1 MENETPSQTI
11 LETVTSTLGS
21 MVRDGASFLAQLRSG
36 AEQLAEFVR
45 RIASDLAGIAA
56 PLAMTLGLASTAA
69 CRSDA
74 VAADAAASEA
84 PPKVVAAPPPPAPVA
99 EKEPAPIGKF
109 NITFY
114 YVAGEE
120 EVAARSAA
128 KAAKLASVTSSASP
142 ANDNQGSDA
151 VTELAAIVVPEMVTV
166 YEGGGGCKPLAQV
179 SKEFAAQLT
188 LQGTGLLKDGRVIN
202 IWGHCSCERS
212 PCFKVTPTKWGT
224 SGTGRPLQP
233 FRTVAVDPKVIKLG
247 SLLYVPLLEGRTMP
261 GRSPWGGFVH
271 DGCVVAEDTG
281 GGIDGNQLDLF
292 VGRKGYYLGISG
304 SGGSHSWA
312 RKVPVYDGSKHCER
326 KGHQITRKAGAI

>member
-1 MENETPSQTI
+1 MENETANSQTI
-11 LETVTSTLGS
+11 LETVSSTLGS
-21 MVRDGASFLAQLRSG
+21 LVRDGAAFLAD
-36 AEQLAEFVR
+36 FFR
-45 RIASDLAGIAA
+45 RMASNLAGIAA
-56 PLAMTLGLASTAA
+56 PIAMSLGLATAA
-69 CRSDA
+69 CKSET
-74 VAADAAASEA
+74 VQADAASAEA
-84 PPKVVAAPPPPAPVA
+84 PKVVAAPAPSSTASA
-99 EKEPAPIGKF
+99 EKEPEPIGKF

-166 YEGGGGCKPLAQV
+166 YEGGSGCKPLAQV

-202 IWGHCSCERS
+202 IWGQCSCERS

-224 SGTGRPLQP
+224 SGSGRPLQP

-261 GRSPWGGFVH
+261 GRAPWGGFVH

-292 VGRKGYYLGISG
+292 VGRKGYYLGMSG
-304 SGGSHSWA
+304 SAGSHSWA
-312 RKVPVYDGSKHCER
+312 RKVPVFDGSKHCVR
-326 KGHQITRKAGAI
+326 KGRQISRKAGAI